1 MISALTAAIDAKDHY
16 TFDHS
21 KNVARYAASLA
32 VGVGLNDEQVRT
44 IYAAG
49 LLHDIGKISI
59 PEEILRKTGKL
70 TDSEY
75 DVMKSHVNS
84 SIEMIRHLPDMDYLI
99 PAVLGHH
106 ERWDGRGYPRGIQG
120 EEIPLS
126 ARCLSI
132 ADAFDAMITDRP
144 YRKGL
149 PVDYAIQQ
157 LREGAG
163 RQFDPQLAP
172 VFAQMVEERQI
183 PLAVDRGRGRRRDES
198 L

>member
-1 MISALTAAIDAKDHY
+1 MYL
-16 TFDHS
+16 
-21 KNVARYAASLA
+21 AASSSGA
-32 VGVGLNDEQVRT
+32 GQSGPWAKRT
-44 IYAAG
+44 
-49 LLHDIGKISI
+49 
-59 PEEILRKTGKL
+59 
-70 TDSEY
+70 
-75 DVMKSHVNS
+75 
-84 SIEMIRHLPDMDYLI
+84 
-99 PAVLGHH
+99 
-106 ERWDGRGYPRGIQG
+106 
-120 EEIPLS
+120 S

-149 PVDYAIQQ
+149 PVEYAIQQ

-163 RQFDPQLAP
+163 KQFDPQLAP

>member
-99 PAVLGHH
+99 PAVLGT
-106 ERWDGRGYPRGIQG
+106 GCVTF
-120 EEIPLS
+120 L
-126 ARCLSI
+126 L
-132 ADAFDAMITDRP
+132 TDVLLRRFAILWR
-144 YRKGL
+144 RKL
-149 PVDYAIQQ
+149 
-157 LREGAG
+157 
-163 RQFDPQLAP
+163 
-172 VFAQMVEERQI
+172 
-183 PLAVDRGRGRRRDES
+183 RGRWMRGG
-198 L
+198 